1 MRALTFAAVALLALT
16 GGCGNGG
23 SAVETRDRS
32 AEVQSVADTS
42 GLPAASAE
50 DSATEASAPV
60 AEAERG
66 RPVWSTARNRTAEQ
80 GAQRA
85 FDRNGASFG
94 AASVEAYIQTA
105 HEFVSNPPPG
115 TETARR
121 RNGDTL
127 FYHAPSNTFAVATR
141 DGAPRTMFKPD
152 EGAAYW
158 TEQLERLERQSGGE
172 G

>member
-1 MRALTFAAVALLALT
+1 MRALTFGAVALLALT

-32 AEVQSVADTS
+32 AEVQTVAGAS
-42 GLPAASAE
+42 GPEAASAE
-50 DSATEASAPV
+50 GAATDASAPV
-60 AEAERG
+60 VEAERG
-66 RPVWSTARNRTAEQ
+66 RPVWSTARNRTAEE

-85 FDRNGASFG
+85 FDRNGAAFG
-94 AASVEAYIQTA
+94 AASVEAYVQTA
-105 HEFVSNPPPG
+105 HEFVANPPPG

-127 FYHAPSNTFAVATR
+127 YYHAPSNTFAVATR

-152 EGAAYW
+152 EGATYW
-158 TEQLERLERQSGGE
+158 AEQLARLERQSGGDS
-172 G
+172 